1 MADNSSFDRKKLE
14 QLRNQL
20 SAEIAAKS
28 ASLAADT
35 ARMAEMEKQLADAAE
50 LEELK
55 RLAAKHNLVVMPA
68 DAAPPQQGLKPPARG
83 VETDETFTF
92 PWESA
97 PTRAGP
103 TVGELVQ
110 QYRTDPRSPYAKLRF
125 KTREQYEYLLRPISK
140 DCASLKL
147 AELNTQGFQ
156 AIYDGWTKNGTE
168 RLPMGNSLMTM
179 MRGLVNYGVAVLAD
193 PECERLSIVLHLMKF
208 PLGKMKRPP
217 LTIKHATAIMN
228 KAHEIGKPS
237 IALGQAFLFDCEELS
252 QKDVIGEWVPNSEP
266 GVSGVLDDDL
276 KWIRGLRWE
285 EIDQRWIL
293 KHVKSRA
300 STSEVEID
308 LKKEP
313 VVVLELNRILG
324 RFHANPLIP
333 DRTDFPAN
341 GPVLLNERT
350 KMPWHSQEFRR
361 YWRKIANECG
371 VPKGVK
377 ATAAVSTE
385 DDEEDQKVS
394 AAYLK

>member
-1 MADNSSFDRKKLE
+1 MADNGPLDRKKLE

-55 RLAAKHNLVVMPA
+55 RLAAKHNLVVLPA
-68 DAAPPQQGLKPPARG
+68 DAAPSLPELQPTARD
-83 VETDETFTF
+83 VETNAF
-92 PWESA
+92 PWQSV

-103 TVGELVQ
+103 TIGDLVQ
-110 QYRTDPRSPYAKLRF
+110 QYRTDPRARYASLRF
-125 KTREQYEYLLRPISK
+125 KTREQYEYLLRPIVK
-140 DCASLKL
+140 DCGSLKL
-147 AELNTQGFQ
+147 VDLNTQGFQ
-156 AIYDGWTKNGTE
+156 RIWDDWTKNGTE

-179 MRGLVNYGVAVLAD
+179 MRGLVNYGVSVLAD

-237 IALGQAFLFDCEELS
+237 IALGQAFLFDCEDLS

-266 GVSGVLDDDL
+266 GVSGVLDEDL
-276 KWIRGLRWE
+276 KWVRGLRWE

-293 KHVKSRA
+293 THVKSRA
-300 STSEVEID
+300 NSEVEID

-333 DRTDFPAN
+333 DRTDFPAS

-350 KMPWHSQEFRR
+350 KLPWHSQEFRR

-371 VPKGVK
+371 VPKGIK
-377 ATAAVSTE
+377 ATSAVSRDDE
-385 DDEEDQKVS
+385 DDDEKVS
-394 AAYLK
+394 AAYLR